1 MMPKAHPNRDDPGF
15 EWRVSFSL
23 IEKRIL
29 GKIHYLFRKVYL
41 ICKKIAVIRKW
52 KKQYNFPSYILK
64 TAFLWTS
71 EKKWKEPEK
80 FIEDNILSMIL
91 EIFNYLKNR
100 FEKNHIP
107 NYFILEM
114 NILEQ
119 YSQTVKKDSI
129 NSDKLIGELAV
140 LANKTF
146 LIKYICETFNDIPF
160 SPIISNDFHI
170 LPFLK
175 MKTHLYGY

>member
-1 MMPKAHPNRDDPGF
+1 MMPKAHPNRDDPEF

-100 FEKNHIP
+100 FEKNNIL